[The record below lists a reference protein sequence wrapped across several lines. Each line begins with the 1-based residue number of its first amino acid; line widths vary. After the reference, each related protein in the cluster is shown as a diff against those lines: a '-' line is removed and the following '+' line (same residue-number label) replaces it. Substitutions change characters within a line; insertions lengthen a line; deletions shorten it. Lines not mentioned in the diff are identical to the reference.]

1 MDDTMR
7 FDELC
12 HSYLIHFNTLGSHWY
27 RHGEGKRWQSHAVYA
42 QGRPNPDAKVR
53 GQKDVIDGKNSGS
66 ASDST
71 SSGSFKNLKKLSGP
85 PNFETRYSINH
96 PLNGGYD
103 GDRRNN
109 CPNCSAAFDMQER
122 GYDVIAKPAPKDLKQ
137 SDLESLYNGGK
148 LRQVSDNMDRESARK
163 LGELYKTAM
172 NDYGSKAA
180 KAWNKYYE
188 GLTAHQMN
196 TARNTEQEI
205 RSQGKNARGVIVV
218 GWLDNPSLKRRSS
231 SYHAFNYKNNNGI
244 VSFYDMQSSD
254 RDMLEGMPMSRA
266 ARDFFLEVDPRDVF
280 LMRTDNLEPSEAI
293 MSAVYSPDR
302 SLNHSYLTSKEI
314 LGKFKMMMGANL

>member
-1 MDDTMR
+1 MDDSVR

-12 HSYLIHFNTLGSHWY
+12 HSYLMHFGVPGHKKHQHDPN
-27 RHGEGKRWQSHAVYA
+27 RRWQSHAVYA

-53 GQKDVIDGKNSGS
+53 GQKDATGTKNSTDLS
-66 ASDST
+66 ASSDN
-71 SSGSFKNLKKLSGP
+71 GSFKNLKKLSGP

-96 PLNGGYD
+96 PSNGGYD

-122 GYDVIAKPAPKDLKQ
+122 GYDVIAKPASKDVKQ
-137 SDLESLYNGGK
+137 SDLESLYTGGK

-218 GWLDNPSLKRRSS
+218 GWLDSPSLKRRSS

-254 RDMLEGMPMSRA
+254 RDMLEGMSMSRA

-302 SLNHSYLTSKEI
+302 SLNHSYPTSQEI
-314 LGKFKMMMGANL
+314 LGKFKMMMGAKQ